1 MAGYT
6 ALQITAKLQWQSIC
20 KTCVKGNSVGEAAKK
35 KNSSSPIALCT
46 AVITVWG
53 GNGYCAPL
61 LNKLESIKTAVDT
74 HLPSLCSVTS
84 LAKRKCDGC
93 FSIFDFNWYSL
104 LIVFSSRGCLA
115 KANGLDGKALL
126 GFGVEGPK
134 NWGSIGRGERTIW
147 VKQRIVK
154 QPREKVSFT
163 RDAII

>member
-1 MAGYT
+1 M
-6 ALQITAKLQWQSIC
+6 
-20 KTCVKGNSVGEAAKK
+20 
-35 KNSSSPIALCT
+35 
-46 AVITVWG
+46 
-53 GNGYCAPL
+53 
-61 LNKLESIKTAVDT
+61 DT

-154 QPREKVSFT
+154 QPRGKKSLSHATQLYKPCRARQGKSTHISLRHREIVTDCEALRAMAENSDGNVTSRYT
-163 RDAII
+163 RASK